1 MEWIRR
7 ELNEYLLRIATAL
20 RRTKDLPNS
29 SLRHIFDS
37 FVGSFIGILILS
49 YLDQFWLLERSD
61 VVMIVGSFGA
71 QAILIF
77 VTPTVPLAQ
86 PWNCIV
92 GNFVGATIGVTSFK
106 FFKMM
111 VDDVEAWIWI
121 ASAVAVSLAIVV
133 MLLTKSLHPPAG
145 ATALIAVQGSQRIHD
160 LGYYYV
166 LFPAVVAS
174 TLQVL
179 IGVILNNLSK
189 DASRSYPQT
198 ITPFHIDQIG
208 ICCSGDVDGA
218 PSPPQISQVNEN
230 EEKNSQDYLEEIEEE
245 FSLSG
250 LELASAA
257 AADGMELVPTV
268 EV

>member
-1 MEWIRR
+1 MDVFCPITQ
-7 ELNEYLLRIATAL
+7 ELDLYIQRIIQNISKSQDIPLPTIWNIFYAASCSFFAILL
-20 RRTKDLPNS
+20 
-29 SLRHIFDS
+29 
-37 FVGSFIGILILS
+37 LS
-49 YLDQFWLLERSD
+49 YINYAILFDKTDF
-61 VVMIVGSFGA
+61 VMIVGSFGA

-92 GNFVGATIGVTSFK
+92 GNFIGATIGVSSFK

-166 LFPAVVAS
+166 LFPAVIAS
-174 TLQVL
+174 VTQVSL
-179 IGVILNNLSK
+179 GILLNNLSK
-189 DASRSYPQT
+189 EPSRAYPVVSVPYDIHQKYNLY
-198 ITPFHIDQIG
+198 
-208 ICCSGDVDGA
+208 A
-218 PSPPQISQVNEN
+218 
-230 EEKNSQDYLEEIEEE
+230 
-245 FSLSG
+245 LSG
-250 LELASAA
+250 VTETVSSENKSGSQSEDGLEQLEYSQRS
-257 AADGMELVPTV
+257 MEMMPTRTGSSGP
-268 EV
+268 EIAEEL